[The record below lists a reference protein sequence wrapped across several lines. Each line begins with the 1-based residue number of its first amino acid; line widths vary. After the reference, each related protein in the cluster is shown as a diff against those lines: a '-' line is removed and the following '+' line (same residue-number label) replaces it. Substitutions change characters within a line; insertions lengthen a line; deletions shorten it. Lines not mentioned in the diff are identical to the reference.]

1 LLQRAKRSNHVL
13 HCANLMDTSD
23 AGTDDSVKLVTA
35 LLQVSAFP
43 DDDICS
49 MSLNFWHRFARFL
62 TDPIGR
68 QHSIDGGLIC
78 CGLSVIIQACA
89 AQQQLA

>member
-1 LLQRAKRSNHVL
+1 
-13 HCANLMDTSD
+13 MDTSD